1 VHRLRPPGLRVRLV
15 LALLLTSAVTLA
27 VAALTLLPP
36 LEKRLQ
42 NEEVQALTS
51 TAISSRASFQD
62 ADLRGPNAARRLGPL
77 LRSLERRTSARV
89 VLFDASLRPV
99 VDTRPRIGFAR
110 VNTDQL
116 GDTFPDVG
124 AALARNRTL
133 TTTVGGSQGA
143 ARVAMPLRIGG
154 HRYVLAMREHLGDV
168 ARSVDTVKRAFL
180 SAALAG
186 FAIAVVLGIGLATT
200 LLRRLRRLRDAALRL
215 GERGLSEEAPR
226 DRSRDEIGDLARAF
240 SSMQTQLRAQ
250 EEARKRFVATA
261 SHELR
266 TPLAS
271 LHGVLELADDDL
283 GLEPPDVG
291 DARQQVGRARSQS
304 RRLSTLAADLLDL
317 SRLDA
322 DVELRREPIELGEMC
337 RAAASEFEMRVR
349 EHQLAL
355 RVAAP
360 DEAVWAEADPGGVA
374 RIIRILVDN
383 ALRFTPP
390 DSAVEVELHHDDG
403 YAEISVTDRG
413 PGVDSDEREAIFRRF
428 HRGNAQGNGGGFGLG
443 LAIGR
448 ELAER
453 MGGSLSLESSSE
465 PGARFVLRL
474 PSAALPAESA

>member
-1 VHRLRPPGLRVRLV
+1 MRRLRPPGLRVRLV

-36 LEKRLQ
+36 LERRLQ
-42 NEEVQALTS
+42 DEEVRALLS
-51 TAISSRASFQD
+51 TALSSRTAFQD
-62 ADLRGPNAARRLGPL
+62 AELRGPNDTARLAPL
-77 LRSLERRTSARV
+77 LRTLERRANARV
-89 VLFDASLRPV
+89 VLFDAGLRPV
-99 VDTRPRIGFAR
+99 VDTRPRVGSSRID
-110 VNTDQL
+110 TDDPRDSF
-116 GDTFPDVG
+116 GDVG
-124 AALARNRTL
+124 LALTRRRPIS
-133 TTTVGGSQGA
+133 TTVGGSQGV
-143 ARVAMPLRIGG
+143 ARVAVPLKINGRP
-154 HRYVLAMREHLGDV
+154 YVLALREHLGDV
-168 ARSVDTVKRAFL
+168 ARSVDTVKQAFL
-180 SAALAG
+180 TAALAG
-186 FAIAVVLGIGLATT
+186 FAIAVVIGIGLATT
-200 LLRRLRRLRDAALRL
+200 LLRRLRRLREAALRL

-226 DRSRDEIGDLARAF
+226 DRGHDEIGDLARAF
-240 SSMQTQLRAQ
+240 TSMQTQLRAQ

-283 GLEPPDVG
+283 GVDPPDVA
-291 DARQQVGRARSQS
+291 DAREQVARARDQS
-304 RRLSTLAADLLDL
+304 RRLSALAADLLDL

-337 RAAASEFEMRVR
+337 RAAASEFELRVR
-349 EHQLAL
+349 EHHLAL
-355 RVAAP
+355 RVEAP

-383 ALRFTPP
+383 ALRFTPLDLP
-390 DSAVEVELHHDDG
+390 VEVELSHENG

-413 PGVDSDEREAIFRRF
+413 PGVQADEQEAIFERFRR
-428 HRGNAQGNGGGFGLG
+428 GSAQGNGGGFGLG

-453 MGGSLSLESSSE
+453 MGGSLALEHAGD

-474 PSAALPAESA
+474 PSAESPA